1 MNKNSST
8 LLDQNPGPCVDCT
21 RGRGLLI
28 IVPVRCENWA
38 DLGKFWGNEQMPNI
52 CCRDEMQALVLTRR
66 GRDKYFYRWICLDG
80 RPMHIWPQRK
90 KNMQPLFDTIWI
102 FKKFQDICKRDLW
115 KTCGFSGDPSYPRLA
130 HAKVTDYES
139 IPMLSGGRAF
149 VLRH

>member
-1 MNKNSST
+1 MCGLYKGA
-8 LLDQNPGPCVDCT
+8 GPAYHCPRQMRELGGFGEV
-21 RGRGLLI
+21 
-28 IVPVRCENWA
+28 
-38 DLGKFWGNEQMPNI
+38 LGKRTNAKHLLQGRNASFGVNAKRARQIFLQMDLFGWDTNAHLAT
-52 CCRDEMQALVLTRR
+52 EEEKHATFVSHNMELV
-66 GRDKYFYRWICLDG
+66 G
-80 RPMHIWPQRK
+80 
-90 KNMQPLFDTIWI
+90 I